1 MRSRDVKMKVRFGPG
16 IRATRLAC
24 AALVGAALLAGCSRA
39 PSFSILGSFFPAWL
53 VCIIAG
59 TALAAVA
66 YRVLTWFKLEQEI
79 VWSIAVYPCIALL
92 FACVLW
98 LIFFS

>member
-1 MRSRDVKMKVRFGPG
+1 MRSKDVNTKVRFKPAHG
-16 IRATRLAC
+16 ATMRVC
-24 AALVGAALLAGCSRA
+24 AALFTAAFVSGCSRA

-59 TALAAVA
+59 MVFAAVI
-66 YRVLTWFKLEQEI
+66 YRVLVHFKLEQQI
-79 VWSIAVYPCIALL
+79 VWSILVYPCIALC